1 MSDCTIIINEEVDP
15 VNVSINEEI
24 DPITVVID
32 SGPSI
37 PVLADFLSVFLSNS
51 SKWVETSGE
60 MDTLQNGLTAK
71 WDETSYE
78 MDTLQVNLSAN
89 WQDTYEKSKSGII
102 DGGFC

>member
-1 MSDCTIIINEEVDP
+1 
-15 VNVSINEEI
+15 
-24 DPITVVID
+24 
-32 SGPSI
+32 
-37 PVLADFLSVFLSNS
+37 
-51 SKWVETSGE
+51 